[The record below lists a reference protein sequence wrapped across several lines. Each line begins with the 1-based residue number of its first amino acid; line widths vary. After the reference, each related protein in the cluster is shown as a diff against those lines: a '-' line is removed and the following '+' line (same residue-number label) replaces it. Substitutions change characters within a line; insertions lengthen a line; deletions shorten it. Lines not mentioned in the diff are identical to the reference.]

1 MGTCMNCGAVLPD
14 GASNC
19 PNCGHPVGAAATAP
33 GMQPAGMQPPGM
45 PTPGLPPSYGAVAQ
59 QSAAIRY
66 AGWWQR
72 VGATIIDG
80 IIVGIPSGIIAALVG
95 GSTRTHT
102 VIRFDRFG
110 REIRGTSFDFNYKGV
125 FIAVALGILYR
136 VLMEGSPKGQTV
148 GKMAMK
154 IAVRDQAGGP
164 PIGYGRAFVRWLV
177 ASILWLLFFVPGLI
191 DVLFP
196 LWDPR
201 HQTLHDKAAGSV
213 VVQVL

>member
-1 MGTCMNCGAVLPD
+1 MGTCANCGAALPD
-14 GASNC
+14 GANNC
-19 PNCGHPVGAAATAP
+19 PTCGHPVERMMAPAA
-33 GMQPAGMQPPGM
+33 GS
-45 PTPGLPPSYGAVAQ
+45 PGLPPSYGEVARVGSAVQ
-59 QSAAIRY
+59 Y

-80 IIVGIPSGIIAALVG
+80 IIVGIPSGILAALVG

-102 VIRFDRFG
+102 VIRIDRFG
-110 REIRGTSFDFNYKGV
+110 NEIRGTGVNFNYKGV
-125 FIAVALGILYR
+125 FIAVVLGIIYR
-136 VLMEGSPKGQTV
+136 VLLEGSPKGQTI
-148 GKMAMK
+148 GKSALK

-177 ASILWLLFFVPGLI
+177 ASILWLLFFIPGLI

-213 VVQVL
+213 VVQVT